1 MFNNQPTQV
10 LITLHENDKPTLS
23 QILHTAAHWPNHF
36 NLITGNDGP
45 YPTVTICFDG
55 INALSHL
62 HASGIIAGVDI
73 GAASLFALDDLIVE
87 VKAIKIYSN
96 GQVVDLHSI
105 APTGKKFIDF
115 ALTYYHMTGRAS
127 TRNDSP
133 RAIRRDRA
141 SGFMD
146 LSGGEHSRSRYSRNA
161 DATLEQFNNDRLT
174 FERPA
179 RQHRRS
185 HVVIT
190 VSQDDAYLTIDDEG
204 AELLE
209 RVVTEGGCM
218 YKFHHRSL
226 RYVPEQQI
234 NRALHSVG
242 LSSAWI
248 DNENNIINIVVAG
261 DTPVPELAKLEFDI
275 RIDSESDES
284 PVVVLEDKDGDLY
297 PHMAEVYD
305 NGFRYQS
312 DLLCG
317 LTYANVETLNSA
329 AKALGFNVVYDEV
342 VGSIELITIVNNVEA
357 TEEVIPELEIKDN
370 QILLGGVPAQVLE
383 IGNRQFEI
391 IFDQDLPV
399 NKYDYAATLR
409 GLLLGRRTKG
419 FNSSWSE
426 AQANILVV
434 RLEVGDESKS
444 VKTMR
449 ALVEASK
456 PTTEAIIEDGSMY
469 FVVNGVKN
477 LVEVFEEINGVFALS
492 ADVWLEDASKELI
505 DSLIE
510 SLGEHLNVMS
520 AITYEVDTIPHILN
534 LNLGKGNA
542 NRGAKQR
549 LREIKAN

>member
-62 HASGIIAGVDI
+62 HVSGIIAGVDI

-87 VKAIKIYSN
+87 VKAIEIYNN
-96 GQVVDLHSI
+96 GQVVDLRTI
-105 APTGKKFIDF
+105 APMGEKFIKL
-115 ALTYYHMTGRAS
+115 AQAYCRISGGMN
-127 TRNDSP
+127 TRNRTP
-133 RAIRRDRA
+133 RAIRRDRT

-146 LSGGEHSRSRYSRNA
+146 LSGGEHSRSRYRRNA
-161 DATLEQFNNDRLT
+161 GAMLEQFNNDRLT
-174 FERPA
+174 LERPA

-185 HVVIT
+185 PDYDVVIT

-209 RVVTEGGCM
+209 RAVTEGGCV

-261 DTPVPELAKLEFDI
+261 DTPAPELAKLEFDI

-399 NKYDYAATLR
+399 NKHDYAATLR
-409 GLLLGRRTKG
+409 TLLLGRRSKG
-419 FNSSWSE
+419 FNSSW
-426 AQANILVV
+426 NMTNPNVLVV
-434 RLEVGDESKS
+434 RLEVGDKSKS
-444 VKTMR
+444 IKTMR
-449 ALVEASK
+449 AAVAASK
-456 PTTEAIIEDGSMY
+456 
-469 FVVNGVKN
+469 
-477 LVEVFEEINGVFALS
+477 IN
-492 ADVWLEDASKELI
+492 
-505 DSLIE
+505 
-510 SLGEHLNVMS
+510 
-520 AITYEVDTIPHILN
+520 
-534 LNLGKGNA
+534 
-542 NRGAKQR
+542 
-549 LREIKAN
+549 